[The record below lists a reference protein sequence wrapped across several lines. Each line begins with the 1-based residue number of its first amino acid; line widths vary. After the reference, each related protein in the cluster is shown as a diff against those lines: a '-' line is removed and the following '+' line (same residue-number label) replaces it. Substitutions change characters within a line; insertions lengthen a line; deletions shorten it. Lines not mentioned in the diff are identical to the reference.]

1 MSKTLTPDEAREW
14 ALEAV
19 RDFLLDGIEFMFI
32 VENLPDDH
40 PDATDEDFE
49 AVHFET
55 RNILNELRGS
65 L

>member
-1 MSKTLTPDEAREW
+1 
-14 ALEAV
+14 V
-19 RDFLLDGIEFMFI
+19 NDFLLDGIEFMTV
-32 VENLPDDH
+32 VENLPDDY
-40 PDATDEDFE
+40 PAATDADSE